1 MKKTFYIT
9 TLVLLA
15 LALGGCKPELKGEL
29 GEPFDKIQGMSGTWE
44 LSSFIQK
51 DLNNPIKEERDLSPF
66 YINGID
72 APMTLQMSAS
82 DRAFSVEIVNGKNF
96 FGQEG
101 TWMFDDDE
109 FPTLIFFDNG
119 VELLEFKLGRVV
131 RPFDHTLSI
140 ELDRQCINSE
150 GDELDTVVYI
160 FNFNRVS

>member
-1 MKKTFYIT
+1 MKRTIYIT
-9 TLVLLA
+9 SIALLVLA
-15 LALGGCKPELKGEL
+15 FVGCKPELKGEL
-29 GEPFDKIQGMSGTWE
+29 GEPFDKVQGMSGTWE

-51 DLNNPIKEERDLSPF
+51 DLNNPIKEERDLSQF

-72 APMTLQMSAS
+72 APMSLEMSAS
-82 DRAFSVEIVNGKNF
+82 DRAFSVDIINGKNF

-109 FPTLIFFDNG
+109 FPTVIFFDNG
-119 VELLEFKLGRVV
+119 DAILEFKLGRVV
-131 RPFDHTLSI
+131 RPFDNTLSI
-140 ELDRQCINSE
+140 ELDRQCINAE

>member
-1 MKKTFYIT
+1 MKRTIYIT
-9 TLVLLA
+9 SIALLVLA
-15 LALGGCKPELKGEL
+15 FVGCKPELKGEL
-29 GEPFDKIQGMSGTWE
+29 GEPFDKVQGMSGTWE

-51 DLNNPIKEERDLSPF
+51 DLNNPIKEERDLSQF

-72 APMTLQMSAS
+72 APMSLEMSAS
-82 DRAFSVEIVNGKNF
+82 DRAFSVDIINGKNF

-109 FPTLIFFDNG
+109 FPTVIFFDNG
-119 VELLEFKLGRVV
+119 VAILEFKLGRVV
-131 RPFDHTLSI
+131 RPFDNTLSI
-140 ELDRQCINSE
+140 ELDRQCINAE